1 MSNITN
7 TGEYYDYINEN
18 LIKNPYIFLA
28 IALVFLFYFFFLGY
42 LGQTSESNSYMNG
55 SESTSS
61 TSETIIKVIISL
73 FILFLII
80 INALQYVF
88 KIDMSVGISNLSK
101 KIPEIDIKIL
111 SNLGKRF
118 MNDTKDIIEKS
129 EKLIDNSGEPLERRE
144 VFNIPDNIY
153 SYDDAKAVCSAYDA
167 KLATY
172 NQIEQAYNDGGE
184 WCSYGWSSDQMI
196 LYPTQKKTYNK
207 LKTIKGHEH
216 DCGRP
221 GINGGY
227 IGNKE
232 GKFGVNCYGIKPTI
246 THKEKRLMDTNK
258 IYPDSREDRCERKRE
273 KNIRKYLKD
282 ILISP
287 FNKTSWN
294 D

>member
-88 KIDMSVGISNLSK
+88 KIDMSVGINNLSK

-118 MNDTKDIIEKS
+118 MNDTKEIVQES
-129 EKLIDNSGEPLERRE
+129 EKLI
-144 VFNIPDNIY
+144 
-153 SYDDAKAVCSAYDA
+153 
-167 KLATY
+167 
-172 NQIEQAYNDGGE
+172 
-184 WCSYGWSSDQMI
+184 
-196 LYPTQKKTYNK
+196 
-207 LKTIKGHEH
+207 
-216 DCGRP
+216 GRD
-221 GINGGY
+221 
-227 IGNKE
+227 
-232 GKFGVNCYGIKPTI
+232 V
-246 THKEKRLMDTNK
+246 
-258 IYPDSREDRCERKRE
+258 
-273 KNIRKYLKD
+273 
-282 ILISP
+282 
-287 FNKTSWN
+287 
-294 D
+294 

>member
-118 MNDTKDIIEKS
+118 MNDTKDIIEES

-246 THKEKRLMDTNK
+246 THKEKRLMNTNK
-258 IYPDSREDRCERKRE
+258 IYPDSREDRCDRKRE
-273 KNIRKYLKD
+273 RNIRKYLKD
-282 ILISP
+282 ILIAP
-287 FNKTSWN
+287 FNRTSWN